1 MLQIYRIHPGR
12 LEPKDMEAIGTD
24 AAEDYWLD
32 LRDPTAADRRTI
44 EQTRGLVLPAIN
56 DVREIQATS
65 RFFVDADGLH
75 VRIWFLDDA
84 TGTLSRKPVAFVLSP
99 HCLLSVTWGS
109 VSCFETLRTAH
120 SLGHH
125 SATPVA
131 VLFRLLEM
139 HLDRTADLLEAAYEE
154 IERRWASPTDTRQDL
169 LEKQLNEICRL
180 EGDRHKVHFALMDL
194 QQVLAG
200 LEREDAV
207 PEAETGR
214 FAAITRDLESLLAH
228 SDFISEKLDFLIG
241 MLISR
246 LNLVDNRVGK
256 ILSVVALVFLPPTL
270 IGSIYG
276 MNFHYMPELAIPW
289 AYPVALVAMLASAII
304 PYLVF
309 KWRRWL

>member
-12 LEPKDMEAIGTD
+12 VELCDTGAVGTD
-24 AAEDYWLD
+24 ATENCWLD
-32 LRDPTAADRRTI
+32 LHDPTPAECSRV
-44 EQTRGLVLPAIN
+44 EQALHLTLPGIRDA
-56 DVREIQATS
+56 REIEATS

-75 VRIWFLDDA
+75 LRIWFLDRAD
-84 TGTLSRKPVAFVLSP
+84 GKLSRKPVAFVLSP
-99 HCLLSVTWGS
+99 HCLLSMTWGS
-109 VSCFETLRTAH
+109 IRCFEILRAEQRP
-120 SLGHH
+120 GHH
-125 SATPVA
+125 SAKPIA

-139 HLDRTADLLEAAYEE
+139 HLDLTADLLEAAYEE
-154 IERRWASPTDTRQDL
+154 IEQRWSSPENAPQEF

-180 EGDRHKVHFALMDL
+180 EGERHKVHFALMDL

-207 PEAETGR
+207 PEAEAGR
-214 FAAITRDLESLLAH
+214 FTALTRDLDSLLAH
-228 SDFISEKLDFLIG
+228 SDFISAKLDFLIG
-241 MLISR
+241 TLISR
-246 LNLVDNRVGK
+246 LNLIDNRVSK

-276 MNFHYMPELAIPW
+276 MNFHFMPELAAPY
-289 AYPVALVAMLASAII
+289 AYPLTLLAMLASAVI